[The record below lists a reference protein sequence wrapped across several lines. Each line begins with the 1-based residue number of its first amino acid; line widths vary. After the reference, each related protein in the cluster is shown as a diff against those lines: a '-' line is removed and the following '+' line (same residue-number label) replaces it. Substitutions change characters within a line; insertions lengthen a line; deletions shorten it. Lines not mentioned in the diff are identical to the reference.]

1 MRRWIPLLL
10 TAGAVLG
17 AATLAHASGSAPTD
31 VVAQPWTSTSLRQAL
46 AALPAGDAG
55 RGEQVHR
62 QMFCASCHG
71 DVGVAPTL
79 NWSHLAGQK
88 ASYTAKM
95 LLDYQQ
101 GRRLETQGAR
111 LMRDVAQLLT
121 PQQIADVAAYYA
133 TLPAPRD
140 DGTPRPAGGVPRPQ
154 AEQLVR
160 KGDPQRLITPCA
172 SCHGASGQGG
182 RLEAPALAGH
192 NPVYFVRTML
202 HYHGGQRHNDVAKGM
217 RFFAERLSRAEIEAL
232 AAYYA
237 DLPATK
243 RGR

>member
-1 MRRWIPLLL
+1 MRRTIPSLLAAAL
-10 TAGAVLG
+10 PGIGAAAGAAP
-17 AATLAHASGSAPTD
+17 AAHEAAPTS
-31 VVAQPWTSTSLRQAL
+31 AWTSASLRQAL
-46 AALPAGDAG
+46 AALPPGDAK

-71 DVGVAPTL
+71 EVGVAPTL
-79 NWSHLAGQK
+79 NWAHLAGQK

-101 GRRLETQGAR
+101 GRRLETEGAR
-111 LMRDVAQLLT
+111 LMRDVAQMMT

-133 TLPAPRD
+133 SLPLPRD
-140 DGTPRPAGGVPRPQ
+140 DGTPRPASSVTRAQ

-172 SCHGASGQGG
+172 SCHGVGGQGG
-182 RLEAPALAGH
+182 KLEAPALGGQ

-202 HYHGGQRHNDVAKGM
+202 HYHGGERHNDVAKGM

-237 DLPATK
+237 DLPAA
-243 RGR
+243 RRR